1 MPGLANNNNN
11 HTHRNMV
18 NATTATTAPPPTMTN
33 PYVQSRSI
41 QTTLTSLTNE
51 TQALR
56 EESRRLDSQRLALQ
70 ERMKQHVQLQ
80 QRLDHEIRG
89 AQDQLGSYHRQ
100 RTMLGQEQSRL
111 ETQLGQER
119 HAIQECA
126 TEYEGL
132 LKREKE
138 RKIQFC
144 KDITE
149 ANKEMGDLLKQQG
162 KNLSRDTHADEYSM
176 SYVCAQ
182 TLPLSGRVSY

>member
-1 MPGLANNNNN
+1 MPGLSNNNNNN
-11 HTHRNMV
+11 HNHTLHRSNNTSV
-18 NATTATTAPPPTMTN
+18 TNAPPPAMTN

-51 TQALR
+51 TQTLR
-56 EESRRLDSQRLALQ
+56 EETRRLDSQRLALQ

-89 AQDQLGSYHRQ
+89 AQDQLGACHRQ
-100 RTMLGQEQSRL
+100 RTMLVQEQSRL

-119 HAIQECA
+119 RAMQTCA

-162 KNLSRDTHADEYSM
+162 KSQSLDNHVDE
-176 SYVCAQ
+176 
-182 TLPLSGRVSY
+182 